1 MIRKFTLTLA
11 IASLL
16 LGAAI
21 SASAQK
27 RGVGYL
33 GPPVREGQNARHTQ
47 RRIRQGVRSGELT
60 KREAQR
66 LHWQQQRLHQDA
78 QRARADYR
86 VTERERARLTRER
99 ERASRHIYRAKHNNR
114 DNKHNNR
121 NHDKHDDRDNN

>member
-33 GPPVREGQNARHTQ
+33 GPPAREGQNARHTQ

-99 ERASRHIYRAKHNNR
+99 ASRHIYRAKHNNR